1 MTFLSPDSTPTRAEK
16 LALRQQTRRIAE
28 LSAPLFPSPR
38 TRRRYDDD
46 FIRSSSPVPDLD
58 DLDLSDTDT
67 EEPVRK
73 RRKGEG
79 QKGVQQQHKKKG
91 EDHGEDQMKRR
102 KVLGVRSEG
111 GQGMGKNAGAG
122 WVGFTSSEMLTSV
135 SYESR
140 F

>member
-38 TRRRYDDD
+38 TRRRYDDE
-46 FIRSSSPVPDLD
+46 FVRSSSPVPDLD
-58 DLDLSDTDT
+58 DLDLSDTDI

-79 QKGVQQQHKKKG
+79 QKGTPEQHVKKDEG
-91 EDHGEDQMKRR
+91 HGEEKMKRR
-102 KVLGVRSEG
+102 KILGVRSEG

-135 SYESR
+135 SCDPR